1 MPATCLS
8 NQLLVHQ
15 AELDGPFVS
24 EPESIANM
32 QDGIDAIAAT
42 LPDAVVLRLDGAVN
56 PNARPDP
63 NVDAVPGISLA
74 RKHGDDGWAD
84 LGLIYVATPELLDQ
98 YGLAPDAADDAG
110 ILTRFA
116 LPLDVMDVGGAPAP
130 PPRES
135 PGRVRAES
143 RPVEPLEAPGDLPE
157 TYTSLP
163 GALDQLG

>member
-1 MPATCLS
+1 M
-8 NQLLVHQ
+8 HQ
-15 AELDGPFVS
+15 ARLDGPFLS
-24 EPESIANM
+24 EPESIADM

-84 LGLIYVATPELLDQ
+84 LGLLYVATPELLDQ

-135 PGRVRAES
+135 PGRVRSRES
-143 RPVEPLEAPGDLPE
+143 AVRAARGAGRPAGDLH
-157 TYTSLP
+157 LVA
-163 GALDQLG
+163 GRAHQLG